1 MKRPLNDALAQGLWC
16 RFNTA
21 GGGATMARIRQTTGI
36 AASALRAARHTSD
49 MLVCS
54 AKTLCLA
61 DMGSIDNTV

>member
-1 MKRPLNDALAQGLWC
+1 MKRPLNDVIAQGLWC

-36 AASALRAARHTSD
+36 AASALCTAKHTSEG
-49 MLVCS
+49 LVCS

-61 DMGSIDNTV
+61 GMGSIENTV